1 MQRQALN
8 LPVVLLTAVSA
19 AKRLIGFLED
29 DMSYRS
35 VCAALLLIGSAGL
48 ALAVVSRVP
57 AVVEKPAERGRP
69 RAERGNEDLRADSRK
84 PTRMLPG
91 LEPGGVIRL
100 PNQWSLRPAGKQIA
114 LGDFPVNIALHPSG
128 RWLAVLHAGFGTHE
142 VILVALQ
149 GNRQRITCRVAIDQA
164 FYGLCFAPDGRTLFA
179 SGGELEVV
187 HAWSFDDGLLA
198 HHRSLRMV
206 NGLKT
211 FVPSGLATDADG
223 KTLFAAGLWGHAVNI
238 VPLDHPDKSSTVKL
252 EKDSCPYTC
261 LPEAGGKRLFVSLWG
276 KSAVAVLDLESE
288 RVAAVWPT
296 ESHPTEMAV
305 TPDGKTLY
313 VSCANSTRVCV
324 LDVSRD
330 GKALQTIVC
339 SLHPKAPSGNTPSS
353 LSLSA
358 DGELLFVANAD
369 ANNVA
374 VFQVAK
380 RSQAA
385 PLGFIPTGWYP
396 TSVRFD
402 AKAKK
407 IYVANGKGLSSRANP
422 QGPNPN
428 LRDRSRTIEQYIGG
442 LFHGTLAILDMPTP
456 EKMAEYTKEAYAC
469 SPLRADL
476 APPGDW
482 PEGNP
487 IPKKLGDSSPIK
499 HCIYIIKENRT
510 YDQVFGDMKEGNGDP
525 NLCLFDEKI
534 TPNHHKLVRQFV
546 LLDNFYVEGEVSAD
560 GHQWSMG
567 AYATDF
573 VEKIWP
579 LSYRG
584 RPLESSIKNLNL
596 YPSEGNFDPIARP
609 AGGYLWDRCAEAG
622 VSYRSYGEW
631 VEEGK
636 KPGDP
641 ATPRVKALEGHIDP
655 MFRGWDLN
663 YLDVKRAE
671 RFIEELH
678 RFERDGDF
686 PRLSILR
693 LPNDHTSGTKL
704 GAPTPR
710 AQVADNDLALGM
722 VIEAVSKSKF
732 WKETAIF
739 VVEDDAQNG
748 PDHVDAHR
756 AVALV
761 ISPYTKH
768 KHVDSTMYSTSSMLR
783 TMELILGLKPMS
795 QFDAAARPMYQA
807 FQADPDSTAYEP
819 VKPAVDLKEKN
830 EATAWGAKV
839 SEKFNL
845 AKEDAADDLLL
856 NEVVWRSVKGA
867 HSPMPAPV
875 RAAFVMPRIQDDDD
889 D

>member
-1 MQRQALN
+1 MNYRSLFA
-8 LPVVLLTAVSA
+8 VLL
-19 AKRLIGFLED
+19 
-29 DMSYRS
+29 
-35 VCAALLLIGSAGL
+35 LLGISGL
-48 ALAVVSRVP
+48 ALAVVSRQS
-57 AVVEKPAERGRP
+57 AFSEKPSAPTERQQP
-69 RAERGNEDLRADSRK
+69 RADRRR

-91 LEPGGVIRL
+91 VEPGGAIRL
-100 PNQWSLRPAGKQIA
+100 PNQWALRPAGKQIP
-114 LGDFPVNIALHPSG
+114 LGDFPVNIALHPTG
-128 RWLAVLHAGFGTHE
+128 RWLAVLHAGYGTHE
-142 VILVALQ
+142 VILVSLQ
-149 GNRQRITCRVAIDQA
+149 GKQEKIACRVAVDQA
-164 FYGLCFAPDGRTLFA
+164 FYGLCFAPDGKTLFA

-187 HAWSFDDGLLA
+187 HAWDFDDGLLSR
-198 HHRSLRMV
+198 HRTFRMV

-211 FVPSGLATDADG
+211 FVPSGLATDAGG

-238 VPLDHPDKSSTVKL
+238 VPLDEPDKRRTVKL
-252 EKDSCPYTC
+252 HKDSYPYTC
-261 LPEAGGKRLFVSLWG
+261 LPEPGGKRLFVSLWG
-276 KSAVAVLDLESE
+276 KSAVAVIDLESDN
-288 RVAAVWPT
+288 VAAVWPT
-296 ESHPTEMAV
+296 ESHPTEMAL
-305 TPDGKTLY
+305 TPDGKTMY
-313 VSCANSTRVCV
+313 VSCSNSTRVCV
-324 LDVSRD
+324 LDVTNE
-330 GKALQTIVC
+330 GKSLQTIVC
-339 SLHPKAPSGNTPSS
+339 ALHPRAPSGNTPSS
-353 LSLSA
+353 LSLSS
-358 DGELLFVANAD
+358 DGQLLFVANAD
-369 ANNVA
+369 ANNIA

-380 RSQAA
+380 RSQAT
-385 PLGFIPTGWYP
+385 PLGFIPVGWYP

-407 IYVANGKGLSSRANP
+407 IYVTNGKGLTSRANP

-428 LRDRSRTIEQYIGG
+428 LRNRPRTTEQYIAA
-442 LFHGTLAILDMPTP
+442 LFHGTLSILDMPNP
-456 EKMAEYTKEAYAC
+456 EKMAEYTKQAFAC

-487 IPKKLGDSSPIK
+487 IPRSHTERGSEGRRDASPIK

-510 YDQVFGDMKEGNGDP
+510 YDQVFGDIKEGNGDP
-525 NLCLFDEKI
+525 NLCLFDEKV

-573 VEKIWP
+573 VEKVWP

-584 RPLESSIKNLNL
+584 RPLESSIKNLDL
-596 YPSEGNFDPIARP
+596 YPSEGNFDSIARP

-631 VEEGK
+631 TQEGK
-636 KPGDP
+636 KVGDP
-641 ATPRVKALEGHIDP
+641 AKPRVKALEGHIDP

-663 YLDVKRAE
+663 YPDVKRAE

-678 RFERDGDF
+678 RFARDGGF
-686 PRLSILR
+686 PSLSILR
-693 LPNDHTSGTKL
+693 LPNDHTSGTKV
-704 GAPTPR
+704 GAPTPT
-710 AQVADNDLALGM
+710 AQVADNDLALGL
-722 VIEAVSKSKF
+722 VVEAVSKSKF
-732 WKETAIF
+732 WKDTAIF

-768 KHVDSTMYSTSSMLR
+768 KSVDSTMYSTSSMLR

-795 QFDAAARPMYQA
+795 QFDAAARPMYHA
-807 FQADPDSTAYEP
+807 FQSKPDTTVYEHVVP
-819 VKPAVDLKEKN
+819 EVDLKEKN
-830 EATAWGAKV
+830 KATAWGSKV

-867 HSPMPAPV
+867 HSAMPAPV
-875 RAAFVMPRIQDDDD
+875 RAAFVMPRIQDEDEDD
-889 D
+889 